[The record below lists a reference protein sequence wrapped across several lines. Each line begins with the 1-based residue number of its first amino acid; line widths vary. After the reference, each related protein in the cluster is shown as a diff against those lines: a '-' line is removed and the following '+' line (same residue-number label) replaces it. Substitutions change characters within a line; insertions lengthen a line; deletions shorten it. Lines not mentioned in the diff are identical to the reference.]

1 MKRENENFDRFE
13 KKRFIDLIRSVYFIW
28 FDKSFNHKYRLNT
41 HTNQFQPTF
50 YSKKIIRRQKKKKKK
65 WHRNERLI
73 GSVFV
78 EDKSAPFVLIIFSR
92 KWVNGCWS
100 VDTIQWILSFIRFII
115 LIRNIYFQS
124 VCILFIVSR
133 SFIVSQSY
141 IVCMTICALYTV
153 HCTIHI
159 HTLLN
164 VMEANERRIKKKKLR
179 RKRNKVLQ
187 T

>member
-65 WHRNERLI
+65 MASKRKINWICFCWRQKRTICVDNFLPKMGEWVLVCWHY
-73 GSVFV
+73 SVNFIFHSLHHFDSKHLFPISLYIV
-78 EDKSAPFVLIIFSR
+78 HRIPFVHRIP
-92 KWVNGCWS
+92 
-100 VDTIQWILSFIRFII
+100 ILHRVHDH
-115 LIRNIYFQS
+115 L
-124 VCILFIVSR
+124 C
-133 SFIVSQSY
+133 
-141 IVCMTICALYTV
+141 TV
-153 HCTIHI
+153 HCTLYYTYIY
-159 HTLLN
+159 TLECDGGEWATN
-164 VMEANERRIKKKKLR
+164 KEKKLR